1 MVAALSGVALASL
14 GLAGCHANPEE
25 RAREYFPDMVRSLS
39 YKAFAPN
46 PAMRTGLTLQ
56 RPVPGTIARGQT
68 PFHYARGEEEAT
80 RAGRELHD
88 PFGPTPR
95 VLDEGKG
102 LFQIYCAVCH
112 GGEGKGDGPL
122 AGKIPPPPSYRSDRV
137 MAFPP
142 GRIFHVIST
151 GAGKMPSYSSQLAP
165 DERWKIVTYVRTM
178 LQGLQA
184 PLPPGSQGV

>member
-1 MVAALSGVALASL
+1 MTALTGVALVGLA
-14 GLAGCHANPEE
+14 LAGCHATREE
-25 RAREYFPDMVRSLS
+25 RAREYMPDMVRGPA

-46 PAMRTGLTLQ
+46 QATRTGLTLQ

-68 PFHYARGEEEAT
+68 PFHYERGEEEAM
-80 RAGRELHD
+80 RAGRELQD
-88 PFGPTPR
+88 PFAPSAR

-102 LFQIYCAVCH
+102 LFQIYCAICH

-122 AGKIPPPPSYRSDRV
+122 AGKIPPPPSYRSERV

-142 GRIFHVIST
+142 GRIFHVITT